1 MTIDEW
7 LQHACADAERRGLPE
22 LVPMLTTLS
31 QATRVLRA
39 SAWNDDARTA
49 VGSGT
54 ADLKPPEK
62 PPLAS
67 PEGGQS

>member
-22 LVPMLTTLS
+22 LVPLLTTLS

-39 SAWNDDARTA
+39 SAWNDDARTG
-49 VGSGT
+49 VGSG
-54 ADLKPPEK
+54 AAALKPPQNR
-62 PPLAS
+62 PSAA